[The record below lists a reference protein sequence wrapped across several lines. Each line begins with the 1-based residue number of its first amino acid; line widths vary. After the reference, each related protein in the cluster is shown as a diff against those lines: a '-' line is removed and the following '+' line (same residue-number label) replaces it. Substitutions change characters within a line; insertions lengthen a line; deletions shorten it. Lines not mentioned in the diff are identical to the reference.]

1 MTQGIDPETY
11 FSKVLHTKHQAIE
24 TQVTQGVLDAGA
36 DYNRNRNAMIE
47 QGLIK
52 AERSKIIWQSAP
64 LPNDAFAVSKA
75 LAADKAFVARL
86 QAGTGRRRRGAEE
99 PARPAA
105 TALHRFRQPRQ
116 RLLQA
121 DPRRRAGHRQA
132 AGEVITVRTLE
143 SRLLDRFAGRL
154 GFLALALAYALLV
167 PPASPRWRAK
177 TNCRSGASRWPTW
190 SRRRRV
196 RPAELSRCLVRQPA
210 SRIPQ
215 RRRHPAAR
223 REPAG
228 SRTRYLAGL
237 GRATWTTVRIATLGS
252 LLGALLALPL
262 GVLTARNLAAP
273 RALAWPAKAILD
285 VARSIH
291 TLVFGLVLVGIVG
304 LGPTAGILAIALHSM
319 GTYGK
324 LFAEAIESLDMAAID
339 AVRSVGAGPVQ
350 VFFNAVWPSVLPQF
364 VSSHLYVWEF
374 NIRDSTILGIIGA
387 GGLGLLITE
396 ATSLFQWGRLATV
409 LIVVVAPGLR
419 LRRASRR
426 IREALL

>member
-1 MTQGIDPETY
+1 M
-11 FSKVLHTKHQAIE
+11 
-24 TQVTQGVLDAGA
+24 
-36 DYNRNRNAMIE
+36 
-47 QGLIK
+47 
-52 AERSKIIWQSAP
+52 
-64 LPNDAFAVSKA
+64 
-75 LAADKAFVARL
+75 
-86 QAGTGRRRRGAEE
+86 
-99 PARPAA
+99 
-105 TALHRFRQPRQ
+105 
-116 RLLQA
+116 
-121 DPRRRAGHRQA
+121 
-132 AGEVITVRTLE
+132 ITVRTLE
-143 SRLLDRFAGRL
+143 SRLLDRVAGRI

-167 PPASPRWRAK
+167 LACLASLA
-177 TNCRSGASRWPTW
+177 GEG
-190 SRRRRV
+190 
-196 RPAELSRCLVRQPA
+196 ELTLGRQPLA
-210 SRIPQ
+210 NLVKT
-215 RRRHPAAR
+215 AGEFAR
-223 REPAG
+223 PSFLDVWFGKPHLEYRSDDGTLLRVENRQEVEIA
-228 SRTRYLAGL
+228 YLTGL

-262 GVLTARNLAAP
+262 SVLTARNLAAP
-273 RALAWPAKAILD
+273 RALAWPAKTILD

-364 VSSHLYVWEF
+364 VSSHRYVWEF

-387 GGLGLLITE
+387 GGLGLLISE

-409 LIVVVAPGLR
+409 LIVIVALVAGFDA
-419 LRRASRR
+419 ASRR